1 MSFAGQIY
9 DGEPVRMEVLRTGA
23 ETDGKLHEMRAT
35 YVPDSPLP
43 PAHLH
48 PNQDE
53 RFEVLEG
60 TLRFLIDDTEHIVPA
75 GQAIDVPR
83 GSVHQVH
90 NPEQVPAVVIWQ
102 TRPALRTAEFFHA
115 INTTTATE
123 DWDGLTVA
131 LREYRDVFLMVP
143 DPFVEG

>member
-1 MSFAGQIY
+1 
-9 DGEPVRMEVLRTGA
+9 
-23 ETDGKLHEMRAT
+23 MRAT
-35 YVPDSPLP
+35 YIPDSPLP

-53 RFEVLEG
+53 HFEVLEG

-90 NPEQVPAVVIWQ
+90 NPERGA
-102 TRPALRTAEFFHA
+102 RRRHLA
-115 INTTTATE
+115 
-123 DWDGLTVA
+123 
-131 LREYRDVFLMVP
+131 
-143 DPFVEG
+143 DPTSAAHR